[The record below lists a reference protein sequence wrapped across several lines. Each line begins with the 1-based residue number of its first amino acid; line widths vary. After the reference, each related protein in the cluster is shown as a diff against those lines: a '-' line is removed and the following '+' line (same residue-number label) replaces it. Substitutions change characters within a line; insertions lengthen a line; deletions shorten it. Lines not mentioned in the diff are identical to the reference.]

1 MSKKFTFQTTKQ
13 KLTVD
18 KEAFS
23 LLQSWQDAILAAFS
37 DSSETISDLE
47 NSLHS
52 KLATSGTLTKEVVV
66 TEIANLHSL
75 NKDEILKIYDSVLNK
90 FYLNPNRA
98 EFSGVCDMLS
108 RVTGWNVNFIRTLW
122 LISLFFTFGITTWIY
137 LGLSLILPSEQNSL
151 TNYFIK
157 SMLGENQDL
166 EEKLDQRSTW
176 FKKADKVLDYISPI
190 IFRSLRTITLCILP
204 FVNLIYS
211 YVCTGLILQKI
222 DFWPDVLWISTDIID
237 VENAPTLVIIIF
249 FTTLLAT
256 TLLGS
261 YILTNLLKEIRLPKI
276 NPKSIYKKIS
286 LLGILLLIFI
296 ISQYVFEVKSPTLTQ
311 KNFTIGEAREIT
323 ILQNEFF
330 CPTKYKVII
339 QKSDLNTVS
348 LIGNSARIQGL
359 TFDKYNEIKEVAT
372 VTNIYPLRTCFGQ
385 KSEVTIMINTN
396 LVDIK
401 IAPHTFW
408 TSDSDYTLHQT
419 IVSGFK
425 EGEIKFLDNQP
436 NVIYLE

>member
-1 MSKKFTFQTTKQ
+1 MSKKFTFQITKQ

-47 NSLHS
+47 NSLYS
-52 KLATSGTLTKEVVV
+52 KLETKLVTSGTLTKEVVA
-66 TEIANLHSL
+66 TEIANLHNL
-75 NKDEILKIYDSVLNK
+75 NKDEILKIHDSVLNK

-98 EFSGVCDMLS
+98 ELSGVCDMLA
-108 RVTGWNVNFIRTLW
+108 RVTGLNVGIIRFFYVIFWFI
-122 LISLFFTFGITTWIY
+122 SSGIGFWFY
-137 LGLSLILPSEQNSL
+137 LGTSLILPSEQNSL

-157 SMLGENQDL
+157 SILGENVNL
-166 EEKLDQRSTW
+166 EEKLDQRSAW
-176 FKKADKVLDYISPI
+176 LKKTDKVLDFVSPI
-190 IFRSLRTITLCILP
+190 IFRSLATLAI
-204 FVNLIYS
+204 FASFIVSLIYS

-222 DFWPDVLWISTDIID
+222 GFWPDVLWISTDIID

-261 YILTNLLKEIRLPKI
+261 YILTKLLKEIRLPKV
-276 NPKSIYKKIS
+276 NQKSIYKKIS

-296 ISQYVFEVKSPTLTQ
+296 ISQYLFEVKSPTLTQ
-311 KNFTIGEAREIT
+311 KNFAIGEAREIT

-348 LIGNSARIQGL
+348 LVGDAARISGL

-419 IVSGFK
+419 IRPLALNKKIV
-425 EGEIKFLDNQP
+425 
-436 NVIYLE
+436 